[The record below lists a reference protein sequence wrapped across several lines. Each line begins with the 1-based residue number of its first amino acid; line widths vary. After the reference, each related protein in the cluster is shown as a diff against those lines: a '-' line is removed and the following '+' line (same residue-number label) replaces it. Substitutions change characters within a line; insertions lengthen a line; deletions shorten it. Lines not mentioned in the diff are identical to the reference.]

1 MKKFTNDHR
10 AKVTQ
15 MLIRKAFTELLKQ
28 KPIQN
33 ISIRELC
40 ERAGINR
47 GTFYAHY
54 LDIYD
59 LRDSLENEMF
69 EKFDQALKDQLAA
82 NKGSVSPVRVTAEL
96 FQCLKDHSDLCVV
109 TLGEYGDKNF
119 LLKLVTRAR
128 QIGMESYA
136 KYFTDVP
143 PQKIDYFYAY
153 ISSGCM
159 GLVQKW
165 IEDGMTVP
173 VSEMSSMTQDMIVQG
188 IRFLK

>member
-1 MKKFTNDHR
+1 MKNFTNDHR

-82 NKGSVSPVRVTAEL
+82 NKGAVSPVRVTAEL

-128 QIGMESYA
+128 QIGMESYS
-136 KYFTDVP
+136 KYFTDVS

>member
-40 ERAGINR
+40 ERARINR

-59 LRDSLENEMF
+59 LRDSLENEMY

>member
-15 MLIRKAFTELLKQ
+15 MLIRQAFTELLKQ

-40 ERAGINR
+40 ERARINR

-59 LRDSLENEMF
+59 LRDSLENEMY

>member
-15 MLIRKAFTELLKQ
+15 MLIRQAFTELLKQ

-69 EKFDQALKDQLAA
+69 EKFDQALKDQLEA
-82 NKGSVSPVRVTAEL
+82 NNGAVSPVRVTAEL

-128 QIGMESYA
+128 QIGMESYV
-136 KYFTDVP
+136 KYFADVS

-173 VSEMSSMTQDMIVQG
+173 VSEMASMTQDMIVQG